1 MRSPAPRFLRPWVLR
16 PIRSRAARSFVP
28 ALLALALAA
37 GCATQGL
44 RPAVSMKVERHEDTP
59 KSALV
64 YIDEQYIGTLGYVA
78 ARGVRRDH
86 SHSPSAVTIHA
97 QPVGPGWMLATRRAV
112 RQPRTDSSLLD
123 SERH

>member
-1 MRSPAPRFLRPWVLR
+1 MRASAPLSPRAFAPMG
-16 PIRSRAARSFVP
+16 RSAWGAARVFVA
-28 ALLALALAA
+28 ALLALGVAG

-78 ARGVRRDH
+78 ARGVRLPEGEHRITVEKTGYFPYDVVVV
-86 SHSPSAVTIHA
+86 SAREPIH
-97 QPVGPGWMLATRRAV
+97 LSV
-112 RQPRTDSSLLD
+112 RLQRLPD
-123 SERH
+123 

>member
-16 PIRSRAARSFVP
+16 PIRSRAAWSFVP
-28 ALLALALAA
+28 ALLAISLAE

-78 ARGVRRDH
+78 ARGVRLPEGEHRITVEKTGYFPYDVVVV
-86 SHSPSAVTIHA
+86 SDREPIH
-97 QPVGPGWMLATRRAV
+97 LSV
-112 RQPRTDSSLLD
+112 RLQRLPD
-123 SERH
+123 

>member
-78 ARGVRRDH
+78 ARGVRLPEGEHRITVEKTGYFPYDVVVV
-86 SHSPSAVTIHA
+86 SDREPIH
-97 QPVGPGWMLATRRAV
+97 LSV
-112 RQPRTDSSLLD
+112 RLQRLPD
-123 SERH
+123 

>member
-16 PIRSRAARSFVP
+16 PIRSRAAWSFVP

-78 ARGVRRDH
+78 ARGVRLPEGEHRITVEKTGYFPYDVVVV
-86 SHSPSAVTIHA
+86 SDREPIH
-97 QPVGPGWMLATRRAV
+97 LSV
-112 RQPRTDSSLLD
+112 RLQRLPD
-123 SERH
+123 

>member
-16 PIRSRAARSFVP
+16 PVRSRAAWSFVP

-78 ARGVRRDH
+78 ARGVRLPEGEHRITVEKTGYFPYDVVVV
-86 SHSPSAVTIHA
+86 SDREPIH
-97 QPVGPGWMLATRRAV
+97 LSV
-112 RQPRTDSSLLD
+112 RLQRLPD
-123 SERH
+123 